1 MCYCGNR
8 NVYIDGMTKEKTSN
22 HQNGKGDSP
31 RNNTSRKFRDNY
43 NKINWKKKIDKP
55 KKK

>member
-1 MCYCGNR
+1 M
-8 NVYIDGMTKEKTSN
+8 MSKPATSN
-22 HQNGKGDSP
+22 QNGKGDSP